1 MEIAKSPVQIETF
14 QNMFDIANFT
24 IKLRAL
30 NEIRLPYYSGS
41 TMRGAFG
48 STLKRITCATKDRD
62 CTNCIL
68 KEKCI
73 YSYIFESPILESIQ
87 KKTGFPTAPHPIVIE
102 PPPIGKRLIEK
113 NKEFEV
119 GLVLIGK
126 AIEYVP
132 YFIYT
137 FEEMSQKG
145 IGPKRGKF
153 QILKTYSYSG
163 LRKRII
169 YSGNTK
175 ILKKMYKN
183 MDWDYFVKKAKKLQQ
198 SRELKIE
205 FLVPVRIKHM
215 RKLDTKLEFETI
227 IKNLLRRIWMLS
239 TIYGDEKLPFEYEEI
254 IKKSRKVKAQDAKL
268 SWFDWERYSRRQDER
283 MNLGGLIGYKIFKG
297 DFKDFLPLLL
307 LGEYIHI
314 GKNTSFGLGKYRIYV
329 K

>member
-1 MEIAKSPVQIETF
+1 
-14 QNMFDIANFT
+14 MFDTAYFT
-24 IKLRAL
+24 IKSKAL
-30 NEIRLPYYSGS
+30 NTIILPYFSGA

-48 STLKRITCATKDRD
+48 SILRRITCVTKDTD
-62 CTNCIL
+62 CANCIL

-73 YSYIFESPILESIQ
+73 YSYIFESPVSKSI
-87 KKTGFPTAPHPIVIE
+87 KNKTSFPTAPHPFVVE
-102 PPPIGKRLIEK
+102 PPAIGKRAIREK
-113 NKEFEV
+113 EEFEI

-126 AIEYVP
+126 AIEYIP

-137 FEEMSQKG
+137 FEEMSHKG
-145 IGPKRGKF
+145 IGAKRSKF
-153 QILKTYSYSG
+153 QILRAYSYSG
-163 LRKRII
+163 LRKKII
-169 YSGNTK
+169 YSGKSK

-183 MDWDYFVKKAKKLQQ
+183 MDWNYFVKKAKNLQKA
-198 SRELKIE
+198 RELKIE
-205 FLVPVRIKHM
+205 FLTPVRIKRM
-215 RKLDTKLEFETI
+215 RKLEKELKFETI

-239 TIYGDEKLPFEYEEI
+239 TVYGDERLPFEYIDI
-254 IKKSRKVKAQDAKL
+254 IEKSKKIKDKESKL

-283 MNLGGLIGYKIFKG
+283 MKLGGLVGYKIFKG

>member
-1 MEIAKSPVQIETF
+1 
-14 QNMFDIANFT
+14 MFDTAYFA
-24 IKLRAL
+24 IKSKAL
-30 NEIRLPYYSGS
+30 NTIILPYFSGS

-48 STLKRITCATKDRD
+48 SILKRITCATKDRE
-62 CTNCIL
+62 CTDCIL

-73 YSYIFESPILESIQ
+73 YSYIFESFIPETIK
-87 KKTGFPTAPHPIVIE
+87 KKTGFPTAPHPFVIE
-102 PPPIGKRLIEK
+102 PPPIGERVIKEK
-113 NKEFEV
+113 EEFEI

-145 IGPKRGKF
+145 VGAKRGKF
-153 QILKTYSYSG
+153 QILRTYSYSG
-163 LRKRII
+163 LRKRVI
-169 YSGNTK
+169 YSGKTK
-175 ILKKMYKN
+175 ILKKIYKN
-183 MDWDYFVKKAKKLQQ
+183 MDWNYFVKKAKNLQKA
-198 SRELKIE
+198 RELKIE
-205 FLVPVRIKHM
+205 FLTPVRIKRM
-215 RKLDTKLEFETI
+215 RKLEKELKFETI

-239 TIYGDEKLPFEYEEI
+239 TVYGDENLPFEYTEVIESA
-254 IKKSRKVKAQDAKL
+254 KKIKAQESKL

-283 MNLGGLIGYKIFKG
+283 MKLGGLVGYKIFKG

-314 GKNTSFGLGKYRIYV
+314 GKNTSFGLGKYRIFD

>member
-1 MEIAKSPVQIETF
+1 
-14 QNMFDIANFT
+14 MFDTAYFT
-24 IKLRAL
+24 IKSKAL
-30 NEIRLPYYSGS
+30 DDISLPYFSGS

-48 STLKRITCATKDRD
+48 STLKRITCATKDRE
-62 CTNCIL
+62 CANCIL

-73 YSYIFESPILESIQ
+73 YSYIFESPIPENIK
-87 KKTGFPTAPHPIVIE
+87 KKTGFPTAPHPFIIE
-102 PPPIGKRLIEK
+102 PPSIGKRTIKQKE
-113 NKEFEV
+113 EFEF

-126 AIEYVP
+126 TIEYVP

-145 IGPKRGKF
+145 VGAKRGKF
-153 QILKTYSYSG
+153 QILRTYSYSG

-169 YSGNTK
+169 YSGKTK

-183 MDWDYFVKKAKKLQQ
+183 MDWDYFVKKAKNLQKVK
-198 SRELKIE
+198 ELKIE
-205 FLVPVRIKHM
+205 FHTPVRIKRM
-215 RKLDTKLEFETI
+215 RKLEKELQFETI
-227 IKNLLRRIWMLS
+227 IKNLLRRVWMLS
-239 TIYGDEKLPFEYEEI
+239 TVYGDEKLPFEYKDI
-254 IKKSRKVKAQDAKL
+254 IVKSKKIKDKESKL

-283 MNLGGLIGYKIFKG
+283 MRLGGLVGYKIFKG
-297 DFKDFLPLLL
+297 DFKNFLPLLL